1 MIFFWSSCFFAVG
14 RGLQLVL
21 HIFYPARSSGPAV
34 LLTTGYFGLI
44 MFGLLLFTFGIV
56 SLFVEV
62 CGIKHKID
70 EFGRRLFASRLAA
83 NRIAVP
89 RTGVPP
95 KDLSA

>member
-1 MIFFWSSCFFAVG
+1 
-14 RGLQLVL
+14 
-21 HIFYPARSSGPAV
+21 
-34 LLTTGYFGLI
+34 
-44 MFGLLLFTFGIV
+44 MFGFLLFTFGV
-56 SLFVEV
+56 VGLFVEV
-62 CGIKHKID
+62 CGIKHEID